1 MAISRAESIALWTA
15 GILMFVVFMGCLG
28 WRLCSITFKTMIVRM
43 TGRGRKRRLNPTEK
57 KVNKILSNESA
68 REILKAHALT
78 AINSQVWGRIFLI
91 FSHKYDTILFQ
102 ANKRRAGFSSQLSL
116 DSTGTVPD
124 LTDRVVRVSFAP
136 AGDAGAP
143 GVRSPDDGD
152 NNAESLDQISVSAL
166 SLGEF
171 DNVARRPA

>member
-1 MAISRAESIALWTA
+1 
-15 GILMFVVFMGCLG
+15 
-28 WRLCSITFKTMIVRM
+28 MIVRM

-78 AINSQVWGRIFLI
+78 AINSQ
-91 FSHKYDTILFQ
+91 

-116 DSTGTVPD
+116 DSVGTVPD

-136 AGDAGAP
+136 T
-143 GVRSPDDGD
+143 GVPDDTPSRG
-152 NNAESLDQISVSAL
+152 AESAATNQVPESSSASDSQAQDTSQLSDSVDQDSIS
-166 SLGEF
+166 
-171 DNVARRPA
+171 